1 MTVALRD
8 DRLRNDDIGTGAMPE
23 DFDPKSGGTIERL
36 VFNNRAVVL
45 ILCALVTVFFAVTAA
60 GTRLDA
66 SFERMLPTTH
76 AYIQN
81 FLDHRKGL
89 ESQWNALRIVVE
101 APAEQSVLSAEYL
114 AALRDISD
122 RVFLIPGI
130 ERGYMSSLWTP
141 ATRWYAVTED
151 GLDAGPVIPDDYD
164 ASAASIAQVRANL
177 ARSTYVGTLVAGD
190 FRSSAIDAPLIG
202 RDPDSGDQTDYR
214 RLSERLDALR
224 DDYADR
230 GITIRVTG
238 YARVI
243 GEMIDGLVAMLS
255 FFGLAVAISALILFL
270 YTHSLRATL
279 LVVGCSLIAV
289 IWQLGAATLAGFAL
303 DPYSV
308 LVPFLV
314 FAIGMSHG
322 AQKMNGVTQD
332 IAHGTPPLVAAR
344 FTFRRLFM
352 AGMAALLS
360 DAVGFAV
367 LFLIEIDS
375 IRELAI
381 TASLGVGILIFTN
394 LILIPVLLSY
404 VGVGERAA
412 TRSLRRHTAGP
423 GPVWRQLAR
432 ITRRGPALAVLA
444 ATVAVGIGGWV
455 IAQDLKIGDLDA
467 GAPELRPDSRYNR
480 DTAYL
485 IDHYSTS
492 SDVLV
497 VMAVPKRTACL
508 DYRTLATL
516 DRLEARLRQ
525 LPMVEGTRSFAS
537 YARWATMGMN
547 EQNPK
552 WFELT
557 ANQPTLNQI
566 APYAPREL
574 KTLNCDLL
582 PLYAYLTDHKA
593 DTLSRVTTD
602 TADFIAADD
611 TPGLILKLAGGNAGV
626 QAATNEVVSAA
637 MDTMLFGVYGAVGLL
652 TLIAFRSIRATICAL
667 VPLVVTSIL
676 SEALMVALGIGVK
689 VSTLPVVA
697 LGVGIGIDYA
707 LYVIS
712 VMLAALRAGEDL
724 TTAYLRAMR
733 FTGKV
738 VLLTGFTMSAGV
750 IFWLLAPIKFQ
761 ADMGVIL
768 AFMFLWNMVG
778 ALVVVPALA
787 FVMWPSARSKTA

>member
-1 MTVALRD
+1 MSATTHDNAAPAGA
-8 DRLRNDDIGTGAMPE
+8 DIAG
-23 DFDPKSGGTIERL
+23 FDPRSGGFVERL
-36 VFNNRAVVL
+36 VFNNRALVL
-45 ILCALVTVFFAVTAA
+45 IACALVTAFFAIAAA

-66 SFERMLPTTH
+66 AFERMLPTTH
-76 AYIQN
+76 PYIEK
-81 FLDHRKGL
+81 FLEHRKGL
-89 ESQWNALRIVVE
+89 ETQWNALRIVVE
-101 APAEQSVLSAEYL
+101 APPGASILTADYL
-114 AALRDISD
+114 ETLRQISD
-122 RVFLIPGI
+122 RVFLIQGI

-141 ATRWYAVTED
+141 ATRWYAVTEE

-164 ASAASIAQVRANL
+164 GSAEAIAQVRANL
-177 ARSTYVGTLVAGD
+177 ARSTYIGSLVAGD
-190 FRSSAIDAPLIG
+190 FRSSAIDAPVIG
-202 RDPDSGDQTDYR
+202 RDPDTGGTIDYR
-214 RLSERLDALR
+214 RLSAQLDQLR
-224 DDYADR
+224 DDYATQ
-230 GITIRVTG
+230 GITIRITG
-238 YARVI
+238 YARVV
-243 GEMIDGLVAMLS
+243 GEMTDGLIAMLA
-255 FFGLAVAISALILFL
+255 FFGLAIVISGLILFF

-279 LVVGCSLIAV
+279 LVVGCSLVAV
-289 IWQLGAATLAGFAL
+289 VWQLGAATLLGFAL

-332 IAHGTPPLVAAR
+332 IAHGTPPLIAAR

-367 LFLIEIDS
+367 LFLIEIEA

-381 TASLGVGILIFTN
+381 TASLGVGVLIFTN

-404 VGVGERAA
+404 VGVGRRAA
-412 TRSLRRHTAGP
+412 ARSARGAATGP
-423 GPVWRQLAR
+423 GPVWRSLASL
-432 ITRRGPALAVLA
+432 TRRGPALLVLA
-444 ATVAVGIGGWV
+444 ATRTVGVGGWV
-455 IAQDLKIGDLDA
+455 VARDLKIGDLDA
-467 GAPELRPDSRYNR
+467 GAPELRPESRYNR

-485 IDHYSTS
+485 IEHYSTS

-497 VMAVPKRTACL
+497 VMAVPSRTACL

-516 DRLEARLRQ
+516 DRLEVQLRQ

-552 WFELT
+552 WFELI

-593 DTLSRVTTD
+593 DTLATVVAAA
-602 TADFIAADD
+602 ADFIAKDD
-611 TPGLILKLAGGNAGV
+611 TPGLKIELAGGNAGV
-626 QAATNEVVSAA
+626 QAATNEVVAGA
-637 MDTMLFGVYGAVGLL
+637 MDTMLFGVYGAVALL

-712 VMLAALRAGEDL
+712 VMLAGLASGEDL

-738 VLLTGFTMSAGV
+738 VLLTGFTMAAGV

-787 FVMWPSARSKTA
+787 FVMWPSARRKTI